1 MKNNIDKSKMLY
13 WEKEKVLYSILLS
26 ALLYFFI
33 FTLLY
38 DVPNLFTSILAII
51 YLVGACT
58 IVMLCKSIISIQKKV
73 YYQLVSCMYMW
84 LAMVSMFKMIPL
96 ELINNRFLLAL
107 RDDVFLNTVYMQY
120 LAVWFYDVVRFINGD
135 FDKNKRHHLKRVST
149 FVILLNGIFFVNYI
163 AILINMEWVIVFNNI
178 FILVFMHFQD
188 KKLKGVRTVIG
199 SKVNTVILFMY
210 IIKLIAIANIV
221 TVVVPYKYTF
231 IIFLHGIVMFVIYI
245 YMLVS
250 IIDKLISRPY
260 KMLFA
265 DLYKENIEL
274 DILNGK
280 VVKKNRELELSQAII
295 RKKEK
300 MFKTFF
306 VNVPVPLVIISKNGR
321 ILFANSS
328 FQKLLEEDNIKNI
341 INKKIMNIIDINNF
355 KNVDQLMEEKDNN
368 KFTGVIR
375 SNKTTKYVD
384 IDVVEISG
392 NENEILFILN
402 DVTTRVNIGKLK
414 TDMEN
419 TKFQERIKS
428 DFLSNISHDLKTPIN
443 VIYSASQLITMFIK
457 KEDKQSLIKYNMICK
472 LNCFSLIRLTNNLI
486 DSSRIYSDYLSPNIC
501 VKNIVEI
508 VEEVVMSLIDYA
520 KSKNI
525 NLVFDTDEEEI
536 YTSID
541 EEFMQRIIIN
551 LISNSIKFTN
561 KDGKIEVIIHNEEK
575 EVVIKVKDNGV
586 GMDNEFIESA
596 FKRYSMGKN
605 NSQSKEKGTGIGL
618 FVVKKLIE
626 KQDGKINI
634 ISEKN
639 KGTEVQMRFNKEM

>member
-13 WEKEKVLYSILLS
+13 LEKEKFLYSILLS

-38 DVPNLFTSILAII
+38 DVPNIFTSILAII

-231 IIFLHGIVMFVIYI
+231 IIFLHGIVMFVTYIYI
-245 YMLVS
+245 LVS

-306 VNVPVPLVIISKNGR
+306 INVPVPLVIISKNGR

>member
-1 MKNNIDKSKMLY
+1 MKNNIDKCKMLY
-13 WEKEKVLYSILLS
+13 WEKEKFLYTILLS

-221 TVVVPYKYTF
+221 TVLVPYKYTF
-231 IIFLHGIVMFVIYI
+231 IIFLHGIVMFVTYI

-341 INKKIMNIIDINNF
+341 INKKIINIIDINNF
-355 KNVDQLMEEKDNN
+355 KNFDQLMEEKDS

-375 SNKTTKYVD
+375 SNRNTKYVD

-457 KEDKQSLIKYNMICK
+457 REDKQSLIKYNMICK

-525 NLVFDTDEEEI
+525 SLVFDTDEEEI

-586 GMDNEFIESA
+586 GMDNEFIASA

-639 KGTEVQMRFNKEM
+639 KGTEVQMKFNKEM

>member
-1 MKNNIDKSKMLY
+1 MKNNIDKCKMLY
-13 WEKEKVLYSILLS
+13 WEKEKFLYTILLS

-221 TVVVPYKYTF
+221 TVVVSYKYTF
-231 IIFLHGIVMFVIYI
+231 VIFLHGIVMFVTYI

-280 VVKKNRELELSQAII
+280 VVKKNRELELIQAIN

-306 VNVPVPLVIISKNGR
+306 VNVPVPLVIIFKNGR
-321 ILFANSS
+321 ILIANSS

-341 INKKIMNIIDINNF
+341 INKKIINIIDINNF
-355 KNVDQLMEEKDNN
+355 KNVDQLMEEKDS

-375 SNKTTKYVD
+375 SNRNTKYVD

-428 DFLSNISHDLKTPIN
+428 DFLSNISHD
-443 VIYSASQLITMFIK
+443 
-457 KEDKQSLIKYNMICK
+457 
-472 LNCFSLIRLTNNLI
+472 
-486 DSSRIYSDYLSPNIC
+486 
-501 VKNIVEI
+501 
-508 VEEVVMSLIDYA
+508 
-520 KSKNI
+520 SKN
-525 NLVFDTDEEEI
+525 
-536 YTSID
+536 YT
-541 EEFMQRIIIN
+541 MP
-551 LISNSIKFTN
+551 
-561 KDGKIEVIIHNEEK
+561 
-575 EVVIKVKDNGV
+575 
-586 GMDNEFIESA
+586 
-596 FKRYSMGKN
+596 
-605 NSQSKEKGTGIGL
+605 
-618 FVVKKLIE
+618 
-626 KQDGKINI
+626 
-634 ISEKN
+634 
-639 KGTEVQMRFNKEM
+639 

>member
-13 WEKEKVLYSILLS
+13 WEKEKFLYSILLS

-221 TVVVPYKYTF
+221 TVVVSYKYTF
-231 IIFLHGIVMFVIYI
+231 VIFLHGIVMFVTYI

-341 INKKIMNIIDINNF
+341 INKKIINIIDINNF
-355 KNVDQLMEEKDNN
+355 KNVDQLMEEKDS

-375 SNKTTKYVD
+375 SNRNTKYVD

>member
-13 WEKEKVLYSILLS
+13 WEKEKFLYSILLS

-221 TVVVPYKYTF
+221 TVVVSYKYTF
-231 IIFLHGIVMFVIYI
+231 VIFLHGIVMFVTYI

-341 INKKIMNIIDINNF
+341 INKKIINIIDINNF
-355 KNVDQLMEEKDNN
+355 KNVDQLMEEKDS

>member
-13 WEKEKVLYSILLS
+13 WEKEKFLYSILLS

>member
-1 MKNNIDKSKMLY
+1 MKNNIDKCKMLY
-13 WEKEKVLYSILLS
+13 WEKEKFLYTILLS

-221 TVVVPYKYTF
+221 TVVVSYKYTF
-231 IIFLHGIVMFVIYI
+231 VIFLHGIVMFVTYI

-341 INKKIMNIIDINNF
+341 INKKIINIIDINNF
-355 KNVDQLMEEKDNN
+355 KNVDQLMEEKDS

-375 SNKTTKYVD
+375 SNRNTKYVD

-508 VEEVVMSLIDYA
+508 VEEVVMSSIDYA

>member
-13 WEKEKVLYSILLS
+13 WEKEKFLYTILLS

-221 TVVVPYKYTF
+221 TVVVSYKYTF
-231 IIFLHGIVMFVIYI
+231 VIFLHGIVMFVTYI

-341 INKKIMNIIDINNF
+341 INKKIINIIDINNF
-355 KNVDQLMEEKDNN
+355 KNVDQLMEEKDS

-375 SNKTTKYVD
+375 SNRNTKYVD

>member
-1 MKNNIDKSKMLY
+1 MKNNIDKCKMLY
-13 WEKEKVLYSILLS
+13 WEKEKFLYTILLS

-221 TVVVPYKYTF
+221 TVVVSYKYTF
-231 IIFLHGIVMFVIYI
+231 VIFLHGIVMFVTYI

-341 INKKIMNIIDINNF
+341 INKKIINIIDINNF
-355 KNVDQLMEEKDNN
+355 KNVDQLMEEKDS

>member
-1 MKNNIDKSKMLY
+1 MKNNIDKCKMLY
-13 WEKEKVLYSILLS
+13 WEKEKFLYTILLS

-221 TVVVPYKYTF
+221 TVVVSYKYTF
-231 IIFLHGIVMFVIYI
+231 VIFLHGIVMFVTYI

-341 INKKIMNIIDINNF
+341 INKKIINIIDINNF
-355 KNVDQLMEEKDNN
+355 KNVDQLMEEKDS

-375 SNKTTKYVD
+375 SNRNTKYVD